1 MQAKL
6 TAQTIRS
13 LHPGDKPYEVVDIDL
28 KGFLLRVQP
37 SGVMS
42 YYFSYRTEQG
52 RRARYRIG
60 KHGTVSPAQARDEAL
75 SLSARVIA
83 GEDIQAKKK
92 AERATAQAAK
102 SQTLSGFLEH
112 QYGPWALSQR
122 KTGEATLQRI
132 SSNFQYLFERPLHD
146 INAWVIEKWRSE
158 ALKAGKAKT
167 TVNRDLAAL
176 KACLA
181 KAIEWELLSVHPLAK
196 VRPIRTDRL
205 ARVRY
210 LTDEEEQRLRAALLH
225 REDAMRQKRQSANEW
240 RRARHQPTLP
250 EFPDEGYVD
259 HLQPMILLAMNTG
272 LRRGELFQLQWTDV
286 GREGKT
292 LTVRGGTAKSGQTR
306 HIPLNEEAQQAI
318 ERWCIKRSDTGWVF
332 PGIEGQQLTTVH
344 TAWRGILNAAGI
356 SDFRWHDLRHHFAS
370 RLVMA
375 GVDLNTI
382 RELLGHS
389 DLEMTLRYAHLSP
402 DHKAEAVGRLNETA
416 QAVST

>member
-13 LHPGDKPYEVVDIDL
+13 LHAGYKPYEVVDTDL

-37 SGVMS
+37 SGVMT
-42 YYFSYRTEQG
+42 YYFSYRNEQG

-60 KHGTVSPAQARDEAL
+60 KRGTVSPAQARDEAL
-75 SLSARVIA
+75 NLSARIIA

-92 AERATAQAAK
+92 AERAAAQAAK
-102 SQTLSGFLEH
+102 SQTLSAFIEH

-122 KTGEATLQRI
+122 KTGDATVQRI
-132 SSNFQYLFERPLHD
+132 RSNFEHLFERPLSE

-176 KACLA
+176 KACLS
-181 KAIEWELLSVHPLAK
+181 KAIEWEILSVHPLAK

-210 LTDEEEQRLRAALLH
+210 LTDQEEHRLRAALLH
-225 REDAMRQKRQSANEW
+225 REDRMRQKRQSANAW
-240 RRARHQPTLP
+240 RRARHQSTLP
-250 EFPDEGYVD
+250 DFSAEGYVN

-272 LRRGELFQLQWTDV
+272 LRRGELFQLQWPDV
-286 GREGKT
+286 DLPGKT
-292 LTVRGGTAKSGQTR
+292 LTVRGRTAKSGQTR

-318 ERWCIKRSDTGWVF
+318 ECWRIKRSETCWVF
-332 PGIEGQQLTTVH
+332 PGIAGQQLTTIH
-344 TAWRGILNAAGI
+344 TAWRGILKAAGI

-402 DHKAEAVGRLNETA
+402 DHKAEAVGRLDATA